1 VLRPAATGLV
11 WRAVELASTGMA
23 PVNEKTLTGARSL
36 PSFCMRPLL
45 EFLYL
50 SDEFIEALPIIQAR
64 LLPRTFQ
71 AVKFWALIIASI
83 GWLPLIHY
91 A

>member
-1 VLRPAATGLV
+1 
-11 WRAVELASTGMA
+11 MA
-23 PVNEKTLTGARSL
+23 PVNEKTLTGACSL
-36 PSFCMRPLL
+36 PSFYMRPLL

-50 SDEFIEALPIIQAR
+50 SAEFTEFLPIIQAR

-71 AVKFWALIIASI
+71 AVKFWALTSASI
-83 GWLPLIHY
+83 GWLPLTHY